1 MRKLSL
7 KNLKLEAS
15 EMLGRNQ
22 LKTVFGGYGSHCA
35 YGNQCAKV
43 GDKCTINGRTG
54 TCKVGYCDGCRTR
67 MCYA

>member
-22 LKTVFGGYGSHCA
+22 LKTVLGGYKPDGFDCAILYDHCQRTYPTSYARFSHCMFFGGCG
-35 YGNQCAKV
+35 
-43 GDKCTINGRTG
+43 
-54 TCKVGYCDGCRTR
+54 
-67 MCYA
+67 

>member
-22 LKTVFGGYGSHCA
+22 LKTVLGGYKPDGFFCA
-35 YGNQCAKV
+35 RVYDTCDDNYKYDYTEFDNCMISYGC
-43 GDKCTINGRTG
+43 G
-54 TCKVGYCDGCRTR
+54 
-67 MCYA
+67 